1 MVRAEDPP
9 GSTIPPRVLDQLAG
23 GGDWISSWWTV
34 VVALALAG
42 LVVLWAVRRHRADRW
57 SWPLWVVAGA
67 GGRVHARDRG
77 ERHRRLRPERRRRT
91 GVPGQLGHRVPA
103 AAAGARD
110 RRGPVGRRRLG
121 PRRGRPRAR
130 PRRGPDARQQPD
142 VDLHAAGLREAGST
156 RYPVVYLVHGSPG
169 AGGDW
174 FAAGNVP
181 HAMDVLLENHLVE
194 PMIVVG
200 MDVNG
205 TGPSAEDTEC
215 LDSTTGGSQVETYI
229 SETVIPWVDAQYRTA
244 DDWRHRAI
252 GGFSSGGF
260 CALDQGLRH
269 PELYGAILA
278 LDTTGDPGTGGQAML
293 ATQAQWDQHDVTTYA
308 KTVPLPHPV
317 ALFVDIAGANHGQ
330 PRADLTSI
338 AADLRA
344 RGRGRRG
351 PRGEGPGP
359 HVELRPAGDPL
370 RAGVRVRAPG
380 RQVVRS
386 GSGSRSV

>member
-1 MVRAEDPP
+1 M
-9 GSTIPPRVLDQLAG
+9 
-23 GGDWISSWWTV
+23 
-34 VVALALAG
+34 
-42 LVVLWAVRRHRADRW
+42 
-57 SWPLWVVAGA
+57 
-67 GGRVHARDRG
+67 
-77 ERHRRLRPERRRRT
+77 
-91 GVPGQLGHRVPA
+91 
-103 AAAGARD
+103 
-110 RRGPVGRRRLG
+110 
-121 PRRGRPRAR
+121 
-130 PRRGPDARQQPD
+130 
-142 VDLHAAGLREAGST
+142 
-156 RYPVVYLVHGSPG
+156 HGSPG

-194 PMIVVG
+194 PMVVVG

-229 SETVIPWVDAQYRTA
+229 SETVIPWVDARYRTA
-244 DDWRHRAI
+244 DDWQHRAI

-351 PRGEGPGP
+351 PRGDGPGP

-380 RQVVRS
+380 GQVVRS
-386 GSGSRSV
+386 GRGSRSV